1 MRTSRQPG
9 SPAQASRIGLGLL
22 ALASAGAAAAPALAA
37 DCVSSRGMIETVRPC
52 EAAAIDYADLPRS
65 VSVQMPGGAQ
75 RRQALRPARGTA
87 RATRV
92 AAHAAIVG
100 DVARRYR
107 IDPRLLSAMIDTE
120 SAGRAGAVSN
130 KGALGLMQVMPATAR
145 SMGIADP
152 KTMLANPALAI
163 EAGAAYLKTLQA
175 RLGNDVPLVV
185 AAYNA
190 GPGAVLKA
198 GRRVPAYRETQAY
211 VGRVMATYAA
221 DRTTALR

>member
-1 MRTSRQPG
+1 MRTSKQPG
-9 SPAQASRIGLGLL
+9 SPAQPLRIGLALL
-22 ALASAGAAAAPALAA
+22 AVASAGAASPAFAAE
-37 DCVSSRGMIETVRPC
+37 CVSSRGMIETVRPC
-52 EAAAIDYADLPRS
+52 EASAIDYANLPRS
-65 VSVQMPGGAQ
+65 VSVQMPGAQ
-75 RRQALRPARGTA
+75 RRQAAQAGRVPART
-87 RATRV
+87 TRV
-92 AAHAAIVG
+92 AAHAEIVG

-145 SMGIADP
+145 SLGIADP
-152 KTMLANPALAI
+152 RTMLANPALAI